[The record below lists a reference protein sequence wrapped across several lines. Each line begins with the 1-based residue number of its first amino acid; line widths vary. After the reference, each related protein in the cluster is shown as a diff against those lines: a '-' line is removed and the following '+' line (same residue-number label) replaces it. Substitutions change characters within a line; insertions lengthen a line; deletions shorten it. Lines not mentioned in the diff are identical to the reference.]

1 MISIYQTDQKT
12 KLTEEIQAERLGGMD
27 LNNKWIH
34 MINPTDQ
41 ELELVARAT
50 GVAENTLKAALDDEE
65 RARIEAEEDE
75 TLTVFDIPKI
85 EEETE
90 YFSYSTMPFGFI
102 VTKNCVI
109 TVCLKDTSLTYA
121 FITNRIKTFTT
132 YQRSRFLYLF
142 LYNTHIKY
150 LQYLRQIDKAS
161 SRIQNELHKS
171 TKNKELIQLL
181 DLEKSLV
188 YFSTSLRSNCLVIE
202 KLSRTDL
209 VKRYEEDQDL
219 LEDVAIEN
227 RQALEMCNIYRDIL
241 SGTMD
246 AYASVIS
253 NNLNI
258 VMKLL
263 TSLTVLLA
271 IPTLIASFWGMNTG
285 VPFQGKLWGFFVV
298 IILSIVMTVVGVVLL
313 FKKKML

>member
-1 MISIYQTDQKT
+1 MINIYQTDQRGQQT
-12 KLTEEIQAERLGGMD
+12 MEVCSEITGGMD

-34 MINPTDQ
+34 LTNPTDQ
-41 ELELVARAT
+41 EIELVARAT
-50 GVAENTLKAALDDEE
+50 GVGEDMIKAALDEEE
-65 RARIEAEEDE
+65 RARIETEDE
-75 TLTVFDIPKI
+75 AALVIFDIPKI
-85 EEETE
+85 EEESE
-90 YFSYSTMPFGFI
+90 YFTYSTMPFGFI
-102 VTKNCVI
+102 VTKSCVI
-109 TVCLKDTSLTYA
+109 TVCLKETSLTYS
-121 FITNRIKTFTT
+121 FINNRVKTFST
-132 YQRSRFLYLF
+132 YKKSRFLYLF
-142 LYNTHIKY
+142 LYNTHTKY

-202 KLSRTDL
+202 KLNRTDL
-209 VKRYEEDQDL
+209 IKRYEEDMDL

-227 RQALEMCNIYRDIL
+227 RQAQEMCNIYRDIL

-246 AYASVIS
+246 AFASVIS

-263 TSLTVLLA
+263 TSLTVILA
-271 IPTLIASFWGMNTG
+271 IPTLVASLWGMNTG
-285 VPFQGKLWGFFVV
+285 VPWEGKLWGFFVV
-298 IILSIVMTVVGVVLL
+298 FGMSLIFTVLGIVLL
-313 FKKKML
+313 YKKKML

>member
-34 MINPTDQ
+34 LINPTDQ
-41 ELELVARAT
+41 ELELVARTT

-65 RARIEAEEDE
+65 RARIEVEDDE

-102 VTKNCVI
+102 ITKNCII
-109 TVCLKDTSLTYA
+109 TVCLKDTSLTHA
-121 FITNRIKTFTT
+121 FINNRVKTFTT

-142 LYNTHIKY
+142 LYNTHIKF

-188 YFSTSLRSNCLVIE
+188 YFSTSLRANCLVIE
-202 KLSRTDL
+202 KLGRTDHI
-209 VKRYEEDQDL
+209 KRYDEDLDL

-227 RQALEMCNIYRDIL
+227 RQAQEMCNIYRDIL

-263 TSLTVLLA
+263 TSLTVILA
-271 IPTLIASFWGMNTG
+271 IPTLIASLWGMNTG
-285 VPFQGKLWGFFVV
+285 VPFEGKLWGFFAVV
-298 IILSIVMTVVGVVLL
+298 VFSLIMTFTGVVLL
-313 FKKKML
+313 YRKKML